1 MILIFANH
9 YLSLKGFRVFISQR
23 LTLIEGHEVH
33 PFHAYRHKCGITLS
47 LISYLLT
54 VPLEPKLSDVP
65 GLSPSEREND
75 SVHVDI

>member
-1 MILIFANH
+1 M
-9 YLSLKGFRVFISQR
+9 
-23 LTLIEGHEVH
+23 LTLIEGHEVY
-33 PFHAYRHKCGITLS
+33 PFVPVSMKCGITLS

-75 SVHVDI
+75 SVDVDI